1 MYDLPTALDVCGVS
15 YPVLSDYRAVLDVC
29 AALTDVE
36 LTEQERVFAALY
48 IFYPSFDAMPPEH
61 YEDAIKQCFWFI
73 DCGEEYKDDP
83 RPKLMDWEQDFRYV
97 VAPVNR
103 VIGTEVRALEYL
115 HWWSFV
121 SAYMEIGDCTFAQ
134 VIRIR
139 DQLNKGKPLDK
150 ADREWY
156 RNNRHM
162 VDIKTK
168 YTAQEDAVLNQW
180 GAK

>member
-1 MYDLPTALDVCGVS
+1 
-15 YPVLSDYRAVLDVC
+15 
-29 AALTDVE
+29 
-36 LTEQERVFAALY
+36 
-48 IFYPSFDAMPPEH
+48 
-61 YEDAIKQCFWFI
+61 
-73 DCGEEYKDDP
+73 
-83 RPKLMDWEQDFRYV
+83 
-97 VAPVNR
+97 
-103 VIGTEVRALEYL
+103 
-115 HWWSFV
+115 
-121 SAYMEIGDCTFAQ
+121 MEIGDCTFAQ

-150 ADREWY
+150 TDREWY